1 MLSPKGCKLHRIRI
15 DKSPR
20 PGVVIVPGRGVS
32 CIPSDSEEVGA
43 EALVIVPGR
52 GVSCIRFC
60 PVIRSRARLVIVPV
74 RGVSCINRH
83 GAEHSGNSGVIV
95 PVRGV
100 SCIFVYCPDILRV
113 HRSSSP

>member
-32 CIPSDSEEVGA
+32 CI
-43 EALVIVPGR
+43 
-52 GVSCIRFC
+52 RFC
-60 PVIRSRARLVIVPV
+60 PVIRSRACLVIVPV

-100 SCIFVYCPDILRV
+100 SCIRTYEHPMPLYDS
-113 HRSSSP
+113 HRPREGSELHLTVAASVAAWWKSSSP